1 MDTTILEYTGN
12 HWLTY
17 QDPKV
22 LAVVAAA
29 PYFED
34 VDIICDYDYAW
45 QNTTSWSRTEG
56 GGHGTTV
63 QVDLEA
69 GQAAVTCPDTVTV
82 EDLTK
87 AVVDAGYTV
96 KGID

>member
-1 MDTTILEYTGN
+1 MDRDTTLLEYTGR

-17 QDPKV
+17 QDPEI

-45 QNTTSWSRTEG
+45 QNTTSWSKTEG
-56 GGHGTTV
+56 GGEGKTV

-69 GQAAVTCPDTVTV
+69 GAYISQGSDFNELEVA
-82 EDLTK
+82 
-87 AVVDAGYTV
+87 Y
-96 KGID
+96 